1 MKPSSAKAKGAS
13 FQKDIRDAIIDVLG
27 VEQDDVLSRSM
38 GANGEDIM
46 LSPAARKLFPYS
58 IECKRTERLN
68 LYAAWEQA
76 QANSGKYEP
85 LLFSKRNRK
94 KAIVTM
100 HSEHFFNLI
109 QEILGYRKSN

>member
-1 MKPSSAKAKGAS
+1 MKTATAKQKGAN
-13 FQKDIRDAIIDVLG
+13 FQKQIRQMILDVLG
-27 VEQDDVLSRSM
+27 LEGDDVLSRSM

-68 LYAAWEQA
+68 FGSAWDQTV
-76 QANSGKYEP
+76 ANSGKYQP

-94 KAIVTM
+94 PALVTM
-100 HSEHFFNLI
+100 TAEHFFGLI
-109 QEILGYRKSN
+109 KELLDSHK